1 MKGFAKKLG
10 VGLVL
15 VGLLLFAQLGYSA
28 SSMDDYTT
36 RYLDLPGNVDIWVL
50 DWTAHTDGS
59 FTTATTRWAVDGY
72 VFMVIVNPGATAP
85 TAAYDVT
92 LLDSDGMDIMGGEL
106 TDLSATVT
114 AQFVPKINSVY
125 GTRFVRGPLSMT
137 LSGNSVNGAIG
148 EIIIYIW
155 GGE

>member
-1 MKGFAKKLG
+1 MFKRLG
-10 VGLVL
+10 MIICALMILWSGVAFG
-15 VGLLLFAQLGYSA
+15 A
-28 SSMDDYTT
+28 SSLDDYTT
-36 RYLDLPGNVDIWVL
+36 RYLNLPGDVDIWVL

-59 FTTATTRWAVDGY
+59 FTNATTRWAVDGY

-85 TAAYDVT
+85 TGSYDVT

-106 TDLSATVT
+106 ANLSATVT
-114 AQFVPKINSVY
+114 AQFVPKIDSVY
-125 GTRFVRGPLSMT
+125 GTRFVRGPLTMT
-137 LSGNSVNGAIG
+137 LSGNSVNGAVG